1 MNHISIEGMDGVGKS
16 TTCKLLSERLGYKFV
31 EKPLHYLFDE
41 SEDKFDEYIRI
52 RDQVN
57 ANPNRVFTSWFY
69 GLGSIYMYEMFK
81 DENIVTDRHF
91 ASNYA
96 WSGSDNNGEVYD
108 LLIQKLG
115 KPKLTVILYSPSETI
130 VNRLISR
137 DVNDSDI
144 AKAKK
149 SENIYRRMIDFCKTR
164 ELPYLII
171 DTSNLKP
178 EEVVDEVLDLFDSIY
193 DMREQKYKADIVNHP
208 TDLSYWI
215 DFINPTELFD
225 ISVDAIGSR
234 IYSYQQDKIKKLL
247 IEEASLEDIFSPT
260 NYKPNSWENYRS
272 LFYTTYDKKEY
283 DSIRI

>member
-149 SENIYRRMIDFCKTR
+149 SENIYRRMIDFCRKK
-164 ELPYLII
+164 ELPYLMI
-171 DTSNLKP
+171 DTSSLKP
-178 EEVVDEVLDLFDSIY
+178 KEVVDKIME
-193 DMREQKYKADIVNHP
+193 
-208 TDLSYWI
+208 
-215 DFINPTELFD
+215 ELERN
-225 ISVDAIGSR
+225 V
-234 IYSYQQDKIKKLL
+234 
-247 IEEASLEDIFSPT
+247 
-260 NYKPNSWENYRS
+260 
-272 LFYTTYDKKEY
+272 
-283 DSIRI
+283 

>member
-31 EKPLHYLFDE
+31 EKPLHFLFDE

-144 AKAKK
+144 AKANK

-178 EEVVDEVLDLFDSIY
+178 EEVVDEILK
-193 DMREQKYKADIVNHP
+193 R
-208 TDLSYWI
+208 
-215 DFINPTELFD
+215 
-225 ISVDAIGSR
+225 
-234 IYSYQQDKIKKLL
+234 
-247 IEEASLEDIFSPT
+247 LEDI
-260 NYKPNSWENYRS
+260 R
-272 LFYTTYDKKEY
+272 
-283 DSIRI
+283 

>member
-96 WSGSDNNGEVYD
+96 WSGADNNGEVYD
-108 LLIQKLG
+108 LLIKKLG

-137 DVNDSDI
+137 DKNDSDI
-144 AKAKK
+144 VKAKK
-149 SENIYRRMIDFCKTR
+149 SENIYKRMIDFCEMKK
-164 ELPYLII
+164 LPYLVI
-171 DTSNLKP
+171 DTSNLRP
-178 EEVVDEVLDLFDSIY
+178 EEVVDRIMEELD
-193 DMREQKYKADIVNHP
+193 KNA
-208 TDLSYWI
+208 
-215 DFINPTELFD
+215 
-225 ISVDAIGSR
+225 
-234 IYSYQQDKIKKLL
+234 
-247 IEEASLEDIFSPT
+247 
-260 NYKPNSWENYRS
+260 
-272 LFYTTYDKKEY
+272 
-283 DSIRI
+283 

>member
-41 SEDKFDEYIRI
+41 AEDKFDEYIKI
-52 RDQVN
+52 RDRVN

-96 WSGSDNNGEVYD
+96 WSGADNNGEVYD

-137 DVNDSDI
+137 DVNDRDI
-144 AKAKK
+144 VKAKK
-149 SENIYRRMIDFCKTR
+149 SESIYKRMIDFCKTK
-164 ELPYLII
+164 ELPYLVI

-178 EEVVDEVLDLFDSIY
+178 EEVVD
-193 DMREQKYKADIVNHP
+193 RIVE
-208 TDLSYWI
+208 
-215 DFINPTELFD
+215 ELKK
-225 ISVDAIGSR
+225 DA
-234 IYSYQQDKIKKLL
+234 
-247 IEEASLEDIFSPT
+247 
-260 NYKPNSWENYRS
+260 
-272 LFYTTYDKKEY
+272 
-283 DSIRI
+283 

>member
-69 GLGSIYMYEMFK
+69 GLGSIYMYEIFK

-96 WSGSDNNGEVYD
+96 WSGADNNGEVYD

-137 DVNDSDI
+137 DKNDSDI
-144 AKAKK
+144 VKAKK
-149 SENIYRRMIDFCKTR
+149 SENIYKRMIDFCETKK
-164 ELPYLII
+164 LPYLVI
-171 DTSNLKP
+171 DTSNLRS
-178 EEVVDEVLDLFDSIY
+178 EEVVD
-193 DMREQKYKADIVNHP
+193 
-208 TDLSYWI
+208 
-215 DFINPTELFD
+215 
-225 ISVDAIGSR
+225 R
-234 IYSYQQDKIKKLL
+234 I
-247 IEEASLEDIFSPT
+247 IEEL
-260 NYKPNSWENYRS
+260 
-272 LFYTTYDKKEY
+272 DKNA
-283 DSIRI
+283 

>member
-16 TTCKLLSERLGYKFV
+16 TTCKLLSERIGYKFV

-41 SEDKFDEYIRI
+41 AEDKFDEYIKI
-52 RDQVN
+52 RDRVN

-96 WSGSDNNGEVYD
+96 WSGADNNGEVYD

-144 AKAKK
+144 VKAKK
-149 SENIYRRMIDFCKTR
+149 SESIYERMIDFCKTK
-164 ELPYLII
+164 ELPYLVI

-178 EEVVDEVLDLFDSIY
+178 EEVVD
-193 DMREQKYKADIVNHP
+193 RIVE
-208 TDLSYWI
+208 
-215 DFINPTELFD
+215 EL
-225 ISVDAIGSR
+225 
-234 IYSYQQDKIKKLL
+234 KKN
-247 IEEASLEDIFSPT
+247 A
-260 NYKPNSWENYRS
+260 
-272 LFYTTYDKKEY
+272 
-283 DSIRI
+283 

>member
-41 SEDKFDEYIRI
+41 SEDKFNEYIRI

-81 DENIVTDRHF
+81 GENIVTDRHF

-96 WSGSDNNGEVYD
+96 WSGADNNGEVYD

-137 DVNDSDI
+137 DKNDSDI
-144 AKAKK
+144 VKAKK
-149 SENIYRRMIDFCKTR
+149 SEDIYKRMIDFCEMKK
-164 ELPYLII
+164 LPYLVI
-171 DTSNLKP
+171 DTSNLRS
-178 EEVVDEVLDLFDSIY
+178 EEVVDRIMEELD
-193 DMREQKYKADIVNHP
+193 KNA
-208 TDLSYWI
+208 
-215 DFINPTELFD
+215 
-225 ISVDAIGSR
+225 
-234 IYSYQQDKIKKLL
+234 
-247 IEEASLEDIFSPT
+247 
-260 NYKPNSWENYRS
+260 
-272 LFYTTYDKKEY
+272 
-283 DSIRI
+283 

>member
-149 SENIYRRMIDFCKTR
+149 SENIYRRMIDFCRKK
-164 ELPYLII
+164 ELPYLMI
-171 DTSNLKP
+171 DTSSLKP
-178 EEVVDEVLDLFDSIY
+178 EEVVDEILK
-193 DMREQKYKADIVNHP
+193 R
-208 TDLSYWI
+208 
-215 DFINPTELFD
+215 
-225 ISVDAIGSR
+225 
-234 IYSYQQDKIKKLL
+234 
-247 IEEASLEDIFSPT
+247 LEDI
-260 NYKPNSWENYRS
+260 R
-272 LFYTTYDKKEY
+272 
-283 DSIRI
+283 

>member
-16 TTCKLLSERLGYKFV
+16 TTCKLLSERIGYKFV

-41 SEDKFDEYIRI
+41 AEDKFDEYIKI
-52 RDQVN
+52 RDRVN

-96 WSGSDNNGEVYD
+96 WSGADNNGEVYD

-144 AKAKK
+144 VKAKK
-149 SENIYRRMIDFCKTR
+149 SESIYKRMIDFCKTK
-164 ELPYLII
+164 ELPYLVI

-178 EEVVDEVLDLFDSIY
+178 KEVVD
-193 DMREQKYKADIVNHP
+193 RIVE
-208 TDLSYWI
+208 
-215 DFINPTELFD
+215 EL
-225 ISVDAIGSR
+225 
-234 IYSYQQDKIKKLL
+234 KKN
-247 IEEASLEDIFSPT
+247 A
-260 NYKPNSWENYRS
+260 
-272 LFYTTYDKKEY
+272 
-283 DSIRI
+283 